1 MWTWVAF
8 VAQDIFLR
16 SIAVE
21 FRVGCLALLCHY
33 WAFCPEGV
41 HELRFGSFR
50 YPWQGKLRRKACLA
64 KWVHLSLIHLQGAC
78 NIYSSFEMQ
87 RMQDLRPVE
96 SQAVCTMT
104 GVCRSEK
111 LCRYA
116 GRVIYEIYKCD
127 APWPGN
133 EWCKLESTKNPP
145 MSSTSKL
152 PRGFKVSLR
161 WRKGLFESIP
171 GLVNCFFCVNC
182 GCSTGA
188 GCLRFGELTLKGVFF
203 LCKERHTLMKL
214 WFLFRNLSLLSEL
227 PIYQPLST
235 WHVVTLPKNDAHCDS
250 RSASIRRLL
259 GKTFRQEAARG
270 AHIWGMFTFSGAIGM
285 KMKRVPRW
293 ERTSWRATLV
303 QPRTMPFNPSGTHPS
318 KHQASQLRKFG
329 DEPMGNSK
337 RSVPNAHFEQTP
349 QIMNKQQSGHFTQ
362 TIRLIVHVPIYVFCS
377 KVSIFVLCN
386 HFVVWFIGGPN
397 MFLEN
402 MDLHRRLHRRL
413 KSFGKGRWQ
422 SMFHQWQGLP
432 V

>member
-1 MWTWVAF
+1 
-8 VAQDIFLR
+8 
-16 SIAVE
+16 
-21 FRVGCLALLCHY
+21 
-33 WAFCPEGV
+33 
-41 HELRFGSFR
+41 
-50 YPWQGKLRRKACLA
+50 
-64 KWVHLSLIHLQGAC
+64 
-78 NIYSSFEMQ
+78 
-87 RMQDLRPVE
+87 MQDLRPVE

-104 GVCRSEK
+104 GVRRSEK

-116 GRVIYEIYKCD
+116 GRVIYDIYKCD

-152 PRGFKVSLR
+152 PRGFKVSSR

-203 LCKERHTLMKL
+203 LCKERHTLMKF

-318 KHQASQLRKFG
+318 KHQASQLRKWFDVKQFCKASRNLRPAWLQPWRKFG
-329 DEPMGNSK
+329 DEPMQEWTPS
-337 RSVPNAHFEQTP
+337 AIQTAA
-349 QIMNKQQSGHFTQ
+349 FTMR
-362 TIRLIVHVPIYVFCS
+362 ILSRP
-377 KVSIFVLCN
+377 
-386 HFVVWFIGGPN
+386 
-397 MFLEN
+397 
-402 MDLHRRLHRRL
+402 L
-413 KSFGKGRWQ
+413 KPWTSNNPGISLKPLDWL
-422 SMFHQWQGLP
+422 SMFQYMCFAVRQASLYCVIILLYGLLAAP
-432 V
+432 TCS